1 MTALPSVEPLPPGT
15 RPTEPGWYV
24 VRDCDGSVIVEVAY
38 DDFAPSVLRVYGDAQ
53 TQGLPVAVWQEHAR
67 TFIARIYPDRIGQE

>member
-15 RPTEPGWYV
+15 RPTEPGWYIM
-24 VRDCDGSVIVEVAY
+24 RHPDGGREAVEVTR
-38 DDFAPSVLRVYGDAQ
+38 DTNDGLDVSSVGTEMWDSLADELRRGC
-53 TQGLPVAVWQEHAR
+53 